1 MNRQR
6 RALITGI
13 EGFTGQYLRSEMEAA
28 GWEVFGIGTRDKRG
42 DPTYRKV
49 DLLDT
54 SALSAWID
62 VVSPDVVIHLAG
74 IAFVGHGNADAIY
87 KINLIGSRNLLAA
100 LAASPKI
107 PNAILLASSSNVY
120 GNLES
125 GVLKESTAPC
135 PANDYAV
142 SKLAMEHMARLWLDQ
157 LPIIIA
163 RPFNYTGVGQKETF
177 LLPKIVGHF
186 RQKAPV
192 IELGNIDV
200 YRDFSDVR
208 SVVHAYRRLIEER
221 PIGETV
227 NICSG
232 KTFSLREVLDMVEG
246 LTGHKLTVKVNPDF
260 VRKNEV
266 RSLSGSS
273 EKLKRII
280 GDWHTPP
287 LERTLQWML
296 EG

>member
-28 GWEVFGIGTRDKRG
+28 GWEVFGIGTRDKSG

-54 SALSAWID
+54 SALSTWID
-62 VVSPDVVIHLAG
+62 LVSPDVVIHLAG

-107 PNAILLASSSNVY
+107 PDAILLASSSNVY
-120 GNLES
+120 GNLEG

-186 RQKAPV
+186 RQKSPV

-246 LTGHKLTVKVNPDF
+246 LTGHKLTVKINPDF

-266 RSLSGSS
+266 ISLSGSS
-273 EKLKRII
+273 EKLKSII

-287 LERTLQWML
+287 LEKTLQWML
-296 EG
+296 EN